1 MNQILQAANNR
12 ISSIIEDRRHLH
24 RNPELSFQEHETCA
38 YISKRLLSMN
48 IEHSIIAQTGI
59 VAHIGKGDRCIA
71 LRADIDALPIQED
84 TNLDFASCKPGI
96 MHACGHD
103 AHTAMLLGAASILKE
118 CESTLNGVVK
128 LIFQPGEEKV
138 PGGASIMVAEG
149 ALEHPKPEAIFG
161 QHVYPDAPCG
171 EIQISIGPTMASADE
186 IYITIHGKG
195 AHAAQPHQGIDPI
208 LIASELIL
216 HLQSLITKTRNPLLP
231 GLLGITSIH
240 GGSATNIIPDSV
252 ELKGTLRSF
261 DPSWREQA
269 IRMIQE
275 HTGQLCALHG
285 ATSEVTI
292 LRGYPAVHNHEGA
305 ARFAIQTAQ
314 RLIGDAQV
322 TDFEPK
328 MWGEDFA
335 FYGQHIPAAFW
346 MLGVRPHHQASMP
359 GLHNAQ
365 FTPDEQALPIGAAMM
380 AKSAIDW
387 LSNPIAY
394 HE

>member
-1 MNQILQAANNR
+1 MNDILQAAHNR
-12 ISSIIEDRRHLH
+12 MPSIIQDRRHLH
-24 RNPELSFQEHETCA
+24 HNPELSFQEYDTCA
-38 YISKRLLSMN
+38 YISKRLESMN
-48 IEHSIIAQTGI
+48 IKHSIIAQTGI
-59 VAHIGKGDRCIA
+59 VALIGKGKRCIA
-71 LRADIDALPIQED
+71 LRADIDALPIEED
-84 TNLDFASCKPGI
+84 TNLEFASCKPGI

-103 AHTAMLLGAASILKE
+103 AHTAMLLGAASILKDH
-118 CESTLNGVVK
+118 ESTLNGVVK

-149 ALEHPKPEAIFG
+149 ALDNPKPEVIFG
-161 QHVYPDAPCG
+161 QHVYPDATCG
-171 EIQISIGPTMASADE
+171 DIQISIGPTMASADE
-186 IYITIHGKG
+186 LYITIHGKG

-208 LIASELIL
+208 IIASELIL
-216 HLQSLITKTRNPLLP
+216 HLQALVTKMRNPLLP

-240 GGSATNIIPDSV
+240 GGSATNIIPDTV

-261 DPSWREQA
+261 DPEWRELA
-269 IRMIQE
+269 IRKIQE
-275 HTGQLCALHG
+275 HTEQLCAMHE
-285 ATSEVTI
+285 AKCEVKI
-292 LRGYPAVHNHEGA
+292 LRGYPALNNHEGA
-305 ARFAIQTAQ
+305 ARFAILTAQ
-314 RLIGDAQV
+314 RLIGDSQV

-346 MLGVRPHHQASMP
+346 MLGVRPHDQVSMP

-365 FTPDEQALPIGAAMM
+365 FTPDEQSLPIGAAMM
-380 AKSAIDW
+380 AKTAIDW

>member
-1 MNQILQAANNR
+1 MNDIMQAAIAR
-12 ISSIIEDRRHLH
+12 TSQIIEDRRHLH
-24 RNPELSFQEHETCA
+24 RNPELSFQEFETCT
-38 YISKRLLSMN
+38 YISKRLESMN
-48 IEHSIIAQTGI
+48 ITHSIITNTGI
-59 VAHIGKGDRCIA
+59 IALIGSGDRCIA
-71 LRADIDALPIQED
+71 LRADIDALPIEEE
-84 TNLDFASCKPGI
+84 TGLDFSSTKPGI

-118 CESTLNGVVK
+118 QESSLNGIVK

-149 ALEHPKPEAIFG
+149 VLENPKPEVIFG

-186 IYITIHGKG
+186 LYWTIYGKG

-216 HLQSLITKTRNPLLP
+216 HLQSLVTKMRNPLLP
-231 GLLGITSIH
+231 GLLAVTSIH
-240 GGSATNIIPDSV
+240 GGSATNIIPETV
-252 ELKGTLRSF
+252 ELKGTLRAF
-261 DPSWREQA
+261 DPEWREQA
-269 IRMIQE
+269 IHMIQE
-275 HTGQLCALHG
+275 HSEQLCSMHG
-285 ATSEVTI
+285 ARCEVTI

-305 ARFAIQTAQ
+305 ATFAIKTAQ
-314 RLIGDAQV
+314 ALIGSTKV

-335 FYGQHIPAAFW
+335 FYGQHIPSAFW
-346 MLGVRPHHQASMP
+346 MLGVRPDGQTSMP
-359 GLHNAQ
+359 GLHNAR

-380 AKSAIDW
+380 AKAAIDW
-387 LSNPIAY
+387 LNDS
-394 HE
+394 H